1 MRTQLNTLCRALS
14 GASILLLWAGAAVG
28 DAKRTQD
35 KAVIIQLQWQ
45 PQAQFAGYMVA
56 KEKGFY
62 REAGLPNVTLRWWI
76 EGESPFRLVGE
87 GKMQFCTG
95 WLSQAIA
102 ERARG
107 NPIVNIAQVMQR
119 SALMLVARRSSGI
132 DKPGDMT
139 GRRIGLW
146 GVDFDIQPTA
156 FFKKY
161 GARPRIV
168 LQSASMVPFLRGA
181 VDVASAM
188 YYNEYHKLMEA
199 GMRRE
204 DLQTFFFS
212 DYDMNFPEDGIYCTE
227 AMRRDRPDA
236 CFPVVSA
243 SIKGWAYA
251 VTHESEALDIVMSRC
266 NQAKMPTNRN
276 HQRWMLRA
284 MAELIQHR
292 VGKDSEKW
300 GTLLR
305 EDYENVA
312 KVLLQQKLIK
322 KVPPFDQ
329 FYRPALNRRG
339 AAP

>member
-1 MRTQLNTLCRALS
+1 MLICARPTSA
-14 GASILLLWAGAAVG
+14 
-28 DAKRTQD
+28 DAEKDQTRPIT
-35 KAVIIQLQWQ
+35 IQLQWQ

-56 KEKGFY
+56 QEKGFY
-62 REAGLPNVTLRWWI
+62 REAGAPSVKLRWWL
-76 EGESPFRLVGE
+76 EGESPFRLVAD
-87 GKMQFCTG
+87 GKVEFCTG

-102 ERARG
+102 ERAKG
-107 NPIVNIAQVMQR
+107 SPIVNIAQIMQR
-119 SALMLVARRSSGI
+119 SALMLVTRRSSRI
-132 DKPGDMT
+132 QTPHDMT
-139 GRRIGLW
+139 GKRVGLW

-199 GMRRE
+199 GMRKE

-212 DYDMNFPEDGIYCTE
+212 DYGMNFPEDGIYCTE
-227 AMRRDRPDA
+227 AMRRDHPDI
-236 CFPVVSA
+236 CFAVVSA

-251 VTHESEALDIVMSRC
+251 VAHESETLDIVMSHC
-266 NQAKMPTNRN
+266 NQAKLPTNRT

-292 VGKDSEKW
+292 VGKESEQW

-312 KVLLQQKLIK
+312 KVLLQQKLID
-322 KVPPFDQ
+322 KVPPFDE
-329 FYRPALNRRG
+329 FYRPALTRKG
-339 AAP
+339 ALP